1 MCNFIF
7 VRLEPSKAAEEIN
20 ILKSR
25 MQAKHDSAKCMRSK
39 IPKHQQLA
47 VIQLKR

>member
-1 MCNFIF
+1 MCNFIL
-7 VRLEPSKAAEEIN
+7 VRLEHSKAAEEIN

-25 MQAKHDSAKCMRSK
+25 MQAKHVSAKCMRGK
-39 IPKHQQLA
+39 IPKHQRLA

>member
-20 ILKSR
+20 ILKSC
-25 MQAKHDSAKCMRSK
+25 MHDSAKCMRSK
-39 IPKHQQLA
+39 IPKHQRLA